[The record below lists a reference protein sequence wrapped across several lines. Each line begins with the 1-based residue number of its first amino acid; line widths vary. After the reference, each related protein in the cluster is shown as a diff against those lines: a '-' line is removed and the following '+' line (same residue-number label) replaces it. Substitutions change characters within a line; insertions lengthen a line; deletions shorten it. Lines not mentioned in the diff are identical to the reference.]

1 MSLGKKIFSK
11 ISQTHA
17 QKLLKAGE
25 ENLVII
31 SPEKKKTAESLSPHI
46 SLVSTFETDETNSKK
61 GLRRVIPLRSYL
73 FKHWISV
80 CLLNIEI

>member
-11 ISQTHA
+11 ISQTHP

-31 SPEKKKTAESLSPHI
+31 SPEKKKTAESLSPHT
-46 SLVSTFETDETNSKK
+46 SLVSTFETDFSKK
-61 GLRRVIPLRSYL
+61 GLRLVIPLRSYL

>member
-1 MSLGKKIFSK
+1 MSLGKNIFSK

-31 SPEKKKTAESLSPHI
+31 SPEKKKNGLSPHT

-61 GLRRVIPLRSYL
+61 GLRRVVSLRSYL
-73 FKHWISV
+73 FKHWIPV
-80 CLLNIEI
+80 F

>member
-1 MSLGKKIFSK
+1 MSLGKNIFSK

-31 SPEKKKTAESLSPHI
+31 SPEKKNGLSPHT

-61 GLRRVIPLRSYL
+61 GLRRVVSLRSYL
-73 FKHWISV
+73 FKHWIPV
-80 CLLNIEI
+80 F